1 MTEDKWQEHLE
12 IKRVMSI
19 KKPSYR
25 PIWEIAAENNERPKV
40 VTVKKVYSLPDFIGL

>member
-1 MTEDKWQEHLE
+1 MTDEKWQEHLE

-25 PIWEIAAENNERPKV
+25 PIWEIASENNEKQKT
-40 VTVKKVYSLPDFIGL
+40 VTVKKVDSLPDFIGL